1 MSRDAARTS
10 PCAADFGRLWLERRR
25 SRAHRRIVKADN
37 LFDQRETICPTLSAY
52 RCALAR
58 GVLVTNATLA
68 APGGITSILV
78 AAGKWSTDLYQ

>member
-1 MSRDAARTS
+1 MVGARMVRYSFSCMTLAFTTSRRFIPTLS
-10 PCAADFGRLWLERRR
+10 RL
-25 SRAHRRIVKADN
+25 
-37 LFDQRETICPTLSAY
+37 TICPTLSAY
-52 RCALAR
+52 LCALAR